1 MEKSWFNKENDE
13 IEKELE
19 TNLNE
24 GLSSSQVEE
33 KRQKYGF
40 NELKAK
46 KKKSLFIKFLEQFK
60 DFMIIVLI
68 VAAIVSGIVGYMEGE
83 GITDSIIILIVV
95 IVNAIIGVVQES
107 KAEKSLEALQ
117 KLSSHVA
124 KVVRNGKV
132 EVVQSR
138 ELVPGDLVV
147 LDTGDYVPADLR
159 IIESV
164 NLKSQESSLT
174 GESVPVDK
182 NSEVLKNDKVGI
194 GDRTNMLFSSSLIT
208 YGRGKG
214 IVVETGMNTEVGKI
228 ATIINDTEGTATP
241 LQIKLN
247 KLGKTLGIAALAI
260 CIVIFIIGILYG
272 KDIIDMFM
280 TAVSLAV
287 AAIPEGLAAV
297 STIVLAIGVQRMVK
311 KNAIIKKLPAV
322 ETLGSATVI
331 CSDKT
336 GTLTQNKMTVQ
347 KVFVNGKIVEVAE
360 LAGIKQTVET
370 QSNNVKDSKIEK
382 NNQEKLENNKN
393 NEAEH
398 TTMATAD
405 IMQSN
410 KYSSELQKLINV
422 SILCNDTKIGDSN
435 TLTGD
440 PTETALIDLGFKLK
454 INVQDILKTKR
465 VKEVPFDSD
474 RKLMTTVNKV
484 GDKYIAYTK
493 GGIDELLAKCSRY
506 EINGE
511 IKSNLDEYRKQIEFY
526 NVEMAKDALRVLAM
540 AYKELDH
547 EPTDEEMKTIEN
559 DLIFVGMVGMIDPP
573 REEVKHAV
581 QKCKTAGIKTVM
593 ITGDHKI
600 TAVAIAKSLGILENE
615 DEAITGSELE
625 EMSQEDLTKNIRK
638 YSVYARVSPE
648 HKVRIVK
655 AWQANGEIVAMT
667 GDGVNDAPA
676 LKTAD
681 IGCAMGIVGTD
692 VSKEAADVILT
703 DDNFATIVSSVEE
716 GRRIY
721 DNILKAIQFLLSSN
735 VGEIVTLF
743 IAILITPW
751 IGNTFGIDINLI
763 EVLLPIHI
771 LWINLVTDSL
781 PALAL
786 AVDPAEDDVMN
797 RKPKKE
803 KGIFTKGMS
812 FRVVYQGFMI
822 GLITL
827 AAFIIGLATPD
838 DQLPEMVRIDNKIYS
853 IEEVDNLDEAI
864 ANGAEMVEKQE
875 VKVEI
880 GQTMAFV
887 VLAFSEL
894 VHVFNIRNNKKS
906 VFKTHPFNNKVL
918 LGAIG
923 ISAALML
930 IILLVPTLRHL
941 FSIPVLPM
949 GNVLEIIGLVILPL
963 VIVEIFKLL
972 KINTSKSEI

>member
-1 MEKSWFNKENDE
+1 MNWFNKE
-13 IEKELE
+13 ISQVEKELQ
-19 TNLNE
+19 TNVKE
-24 GLSSSQVEE
+24 GLTEEQVKANYE
-33 KRQKYGF
+33 KYGM
-40 NELKAK
+40 NELKQK
-46 KKKSLFIKFLEQFK
+46 KKKSLFVKFLEQFK

-68 VAAIVSGIVGYMEGE
+68 IAAIVSGAVGIAEGE
-83 GITDSIIILIVV
+83 GITDTIIILIVV
-95 IVNAIIGVVQES
+95 VLNAIIGVVQEN

-117 KLSSHVA
+117 KLSAHAS
-124 KVVRNGKV
+124 KVMRDGKIS
-132 EVVQSR
+132 VVQSR
-138 ELVPGDLVV
+138 ELVPGDLVI

-159 IIESV
+159 IVESA
-164 NLKSQESSLT
+164 NLKSQEASLT

-182 NSEVLKNDKVGI
+182 NTETIKDEKVSL

-228 ATIINDTEGTATP
+228 AKIINDTEGTETP

-260 CIVIFIIGILYG
+260 CIVIFIIGIAYG
-272 KDIIDMFM
+272 KNVIDMFM

-347 KVFVNGKIVEVAE
+347 KVFVNNKISEVEE
-360 LAGIKQTVET
+360 IKDIDNEIT
-370 QSNNVKDSKIEK
+370 
-382 NNQEKLENNKN
+382 KL
-393 NEAEH
+393 
-398 TTMATAD
+398 
-405 IMQSN
+405 MQ
-410 KYSSELQKLINV
+410 V
-422 SILCNDTKIGDSN
+422 CTLCNDTKIGEN
-435 TLTGD
+435 KELTGD
-440 PTETALIDLGFKLK
+440 PTETALIDLGFK
-454 INVQDILKTKR
+454 INFNVKETLELKR
-465 VKEVPFDSD
+465 VKEIPFDSN

-484 GDKYIAYTK
+484 GDKYLVYTK
-493 GGIDELLAKCSRY
+493 GGIDELIARCNSYIVNGKINYDLENYKK
-506 EINGE
+506 EIE
-511 IKSNLDEYRKQIEFY
+511 KY
-526 NVEMAKDALRVLAM
+526 NIEMAKDALRVLSM

-547 EPTDEEMKTIEN
+547 EPTDEEMKNMEN

-573 REEVKHAV
+573 REEVKIAV
-581 QKCKTAGIKTVM
+581 DKCKTAGIKTVM

-625 EMSQEDLTKNIRK
+625 EMSDEDLTKNVRK

-735 VGEIVTLF
+735 VGEIITLF

-751 IGNTFGIDINLI
+751 LGSTFGIDIGLI

-771 LWINLVTDSL
+771 LWVNLVTDSL

-786 AVDPAEDDVMN
+786 AVDPAEDDVMK
-797 RKPKKE
+797 RKPKKQ

-812 FRVVYQGFMI
+812 FRVIYQGIMI

-827 AAFIIGLATPD
+827 AAFIIGLATPEEN
-838 DQLPEMVRIDNKIYS
+838 LPTMVRVDGTLYS
-853 IEEVDNLDEAI
+853 AEEIENLDEAL
-864 ANGAEMVEKQE
+864 ANGAEYVEPQE

-880 GQTMAFV
+880 GQAMAFI

-906 VFKTHPFNNKVL
+906 IFKTHPFNNKML
-918 LGAIG
+918 LLAIG
-923 ISAALML
+923 VSAALML
-930 IILLVPTLRHL
+930 IILLIPALRHI

-949 GNVLEIIGLVILPL
+949 GNLIEAILLVIAPI

-972 KINTSKSEI
+972 KINTTKDEA

>member
-1 MEKSWFNKENDE
+1 MNWFNKE
-13 IEKELE
+13 I
-19 TNLNE
+19 
-24 GLSSSQVEE
+24 SQVEE
-33 KRQKYGF
+33 ELQTNVKEGLTEEQVKANYEKYGM
-40 NELKAK
+40 NELKQK
-46 KKKSLFIKFLEQFK
+46 KKKSLFVKFLEQFK

-68 VAAIVSGIVGYMEGE
+68 IAAIVSGAVGIAEGE
-83 GITDSIIILIVV
+83 GITDTIIILIVV
-95 IVNAIIGVVQES
+95 VLNAIIGVVQEN

-117 KLSSHVA
+117 KLSAHAS
-124 KVVRNGKV
+124 KVMRDGKIS
-132 EVVQSR
+132 VVQSR
-138 ELVPGDLVV
+138 ELVPGDLVI

-159 IIESV
+159 IVESA
-164 NLKSQESSLT
+164 NLKSQEASLT

-182 NSEVLKNDKVGI
+182 NTETIKDEKVCL

-228 ATIINDTEGTATP
+228 AKIINDTEGTETP

-260 CIVIFIIGILYG
+260 CIVIFIIGIAYG
-272 KDIIDMFM
+272 KNVIDMFM

-347 KVFVNGKIVEVAE
+347 KVFVNNKISEVEE
-360 LAGIKQTVET
+360 IKDIDNEIT
-370 QSNNVKDSKIEK
+370 
-382 NNQEKLENNKN
+382 KL
-393 NEAEH
+393 
-398 TTMATAD
+398 
-405 IMQSN
+405 MQ
-410 KYSSELQKLINV
+410 V
-422 SILCNDTKIGDSN
+422 CTLCNDTKIGEN
-435 TLTGD
+435 KELTGD
-440 PTETALIDLGFKLK
+440 PTETALIDLGFK
-454 INVQDILKTKR
+454 INFNVKETLELKR
-465 VKEVPFDSD
+465 VKEIPFDSN

-484 GDKYIAYTK
+484 GDKYLVYTK
-493 GGIDELLAKCSRY
+493 GGIDELIARCNSYIVNGKINYDLENYKK
-506 EINGE
+506 EIE
-511 IKSNLDEYRKQIEFY
+511 KY
-526 NVEMAKDALRVLAM
+526 NIEMAKDALRVLSM

-547 EPTDEEMKTIEN
+547 EPTDEEMKNMEN

-573 REEVKHAV
+573 REEVKIAV
-581 QKCKTAGIKTVM
+581 DKCKTAGIKTVM

-625 EMSQEDLTKNIRK
+625 EMSDEDLTKNVRK

-735 VGEIVTLF
+735 VGEIITLF

-751 IGNTFGIDINLI
+751 LGSTFGIDIGLI

-771 LWINLVTDSL
+771 LWVNLVTDSL

-786 AVDPAEDDVMN
+786 AVDPAEDDVMK
-797 RKPKKE
+797 RKPKKQ

-812 FRVVYQGFMI
+812 FRVIYQGIMI

-827 AAFIIGLATPD
+827 AAFIIGLATPEEN
-838 DQLPEMVRIDNKIYS
+838 LPTMVRVDGTLYS
-853 IEEVDNLDEAI
+853 AEEIENLDEAL
-864 ANGAEMVEKQE
+864 ANGAEYVEPQE

-880 GQTMAFV
+880 GQAMAFI

-906 VFKTHPFNNKVL
+906 IFKTHPFNNKML
-918 LGAIG
+918 LLAIG
-923 ISAALML
+923 VSAALML
-930 IILLVPTLRHL
+930 IILLIPALRHI

-949 GNVLEIIGLVILPL
+949 DNLIEAILLVIAPI

-972 KINTSKSEI
+972 KINTTKDEA

>member
-1 MEKSWFNKENDE
+1 MEKNWFNKEVNE
-13 IEKELE
+13 VEKELK
-19 TNLNE
+19 TNLAN
-24 GLSSSQVEE
+24 GLTPAEVEE
-33 KRQKYGF
+33 KRNEYGF

-46 KKKSLFIKFLEQFK
+46 KKKSLFVKFLEQFK

-68 VAAIVSGIVGYMEGE
+68 IAAIVSGIVGYMEGE

-132 EVVQSR
+132 EVVASR
-138 ELVPGDLVV
+138 DLVPGDIVV

-159 IIESV
+159 IIEGV

-182 NSEVLKNDKVGI
+182 NSEVIADEKVGI

-260 CIVIFIIGILYG
+260 CVLIFIIGIAYG

-311 KNAIIKKLPAV
+311 KNAIVKKLPAV

-347 KVFVNGKIVEVAE
+347 KVFADGKLSNVED
-360 LAGIKQTVET
+360 ITT
-370 QSNNVKDSKIEK
+370 INNSL
-382 NNQEKLENNKN
+382 EKLMY
-393 NEAEH
+393 
-398 TTMATAD
+398 TST
-405 IMQSN
+405 
-410 KYSSELQKLINV
+410 
-422 SILCNDTKIGDSN
+422 LCNDTKIGEN
-435 TLTGD
+435 NNLTGD
-440 PTETALIDLGFKLK
+440 PTETALIDLGFKIKFDVENTLK
-454 INVQDILKTKR
+454 LQR
-465 VKEVPFDSD
+465 VKEYPFDSD

-493 GGIDELLAKCSRY
+493 GGIDELLAKCTKY

-511 IKSNLDEYRKQIEFY
+511 IKDNLSEYKDTIEKY
-526 NVEMAKDALRVLAM
+526 NIEMAKDALRVLAM

-547 EPTDEEMKTIEN
+547 EPTDEEMKTIES

-573 REEVKHAV
+573 REEVKAAV
-581 QKCKTAGIKTVM
+581 AKCKTAGIKTVM

-600 TAVAIAKSLGILENE
+600 TAVAIAKALGILENE
-615 DEAITGSELE
+615 NEAITGAELE
-625 EMSQEDLTKNIRK
+625 EMSDEALTKNIRQ

-751 IGNTFGIDINLI
+751 LSSTFGIDVNLI

-797 RKPKKE
+797 RKPKKQ
-803 KGIFTKGMS
+803 KGIFTKGMTW
-812 FRVVYQGFMI
+812 RVVYQGFMI
-822 GLITL
+822 GLLTL

-838 DQLPEMVRIDNKIYS
+838 DQLPEMVRIDNTIYS
-853 IEEVDNLDEAI
+853 VDEVDNLEEAL
-864 ANGAEMVEKQE
+864 ANGAEMLEKQE

-887 VLAFSEL
+887 TLAFSEL

-906 VFKTHPFNNKVL
+906 IFKTHPFNNKVL
-918 LGAIG
+918 LGAIA
-923 ISAALML
+923 ISAMLML
-930 IILLVPTLRHL
+930 IILFIPALRHI

-949 GNVLEIIGLVILPL
+949 NNVLEIIGLVLAPL
-963 VIVEIFKLL
+963 VIVEIFKLF
-972 KINTSKSEI
+972 KINASKDEA

>member
-1 MEKSWFNKENDE
+1 M
-13 IEKELE
+13 
-19 TNLNE
+19 
-24 GLSSSQVEE
+24 
-33 KRQKYGF
+33 
-40 NELKAK
+40 
-46 KKKSLFIKFLEQFK
+46 
-60 DFMIIVLI
+60 
-68 VAAIVSGIVGYMEGE
+68 
-83 GITDSIIILIVV
+83 
-95 IVNAIIGVVQES
+95 
-107 KAEKSLEALQ
+107 
-117 KLSSHVA
+117 
-124 KVVRNGKV
+124 
-132 EVVQSR
+132 
-138 ELVPGDLVV
+138 
-147 LDTGDYVPADLR
+147 DTGDYVPADLR
-159 IIESV
+159 IIESI
-164 NLKSQESSLT
+164 NLKSQEASLT

-182 NSEVLKNDKVGI
+182 NIDVINDEKVGL

-228 ATIINDTEGTATP
+228 ATIINDTEGTETP

-260 CIVIFIIGILYG
+260 CVVIFIIGIAYG
-272 KDIIDMFM
+272 KNIIDMFM

-311 KNAIIKKLPAV
+311 KNAIVKKLPAV

-347 KVFVNGKIVEVAE
+347 KVFVDNKLDDVTEIKNISENLNE
-360 LAGIKQTVET
+360 LMNICV
-370 QSNNVKDSKIEK
+370 
-382 NNQEKLENNKN
+382 
-393 NEAEH
+393 
-398 TTMATAD
+398 
-405 IMQSN
+405 
-410 KYSSELQKLINV
+410 
-422 SILCNDTKIGDSN
+422 LCNDTKIGEN
-435 TLTGD
+435 NKLTGD
-440 PTETALIDLGFKLK
+440 PTETALIDLGFNIKFDVEKALSYER
-454 INVQDILKTKR
+454 I
-465 VKEVPFDSD
+465 KEIPFDSD
-474 RKLMTTVNKV
+474 RKLMTTVHKV
-484 GDKYIAYTK
+484 GNKYFVYTK
-493 GGIDELLAKCSRY
+493 GGIDELLAKCTAY
-506 EINGE
+506 KINNE
-511 IKSNLDEYRKQIEFY
+511 IKTDLNSYKEIISENNI
-526 NVEMAKDALRVLAM
+526 EMAKEALRVLAM
-540 AYKELDH
+540 AYKEIDH
-547 EPTDEEMKTIEN
+547 EPTDEEMKNIES
-559 DLIFVGMVGMIDPP
+559 DLIYVGMVGMIDPP
-573 REEVKHAV
+573 REEVKLAV
-581 QKCKTAGIKTVM
+581 NKCKTAGIKTVM

-600 TAVAIAKSLGILENE
+600 TAVAIAKSLGILEE
-615 DEAITGSELE
+615 ESEAITGAELE
-625 EMSQEDLTKNIRK
+625 EMTDDDLAKNIRK

-648 HKVRIVK
+648 HKVRIVR
-655 AWQANGEIVAMT
+655 AWQKNGEIVAMT

-751 IGNTFGIDINLI
+751 ISNTFGIDVNLV

-786 AVDPAEDDVMN
+786 AVDPAEDNVMN
-797 RKPKKE
+797 RKPKKQ
-803 KGIFTKGMS
+803 KGIFTKGMT
-812 FRVVYQGFMI
+812 FRVIYQGIMI

-827 AAFIIGLATPD
+827 SAFLIGIATPED
-838 DQLPEMVRIDNKIYS
+838 KLPTMVRIDNNIYS
-853 IEEVDNLDEAI
+853 ADEIENLEEAL
-864 ANGAEMVEKQE
+864 ANGAEIVDKQE

-887 VLAFSEL
+887 TLAFSEL

-906 VFKTHPFNNKVL
+906 IFKTHPFNNKTL

-923 ISAALML
+923 LSALLML
-930 IILLVPTLRHL
+930 IILFIPALRHI

-949 GNVLEIIGLVILPL
+949 NNILEIIGLVLIPI

-972 KINTSKSEI
+972 KINTSKDEA

>member
-1 MEKSWFNKENDE
+1 MEKNWFNKETNE
-13 IEKELE
+13 VEKELK
-19 TNLNE
+19 TNLQQ
-24 GLSSSQVEE
+24 GLTQDEVEE
-33 KRQKYGF
+33 KRKEFGY

-46 KKKSLFIKFLEQFK
+46 KKKSLFVKFLEQFK

-68 VAAIVSGIVGYMEGE
+68 IAAIVSGIVGYMEGE

-132 EVVQSR
+132 EVVASR
-138 ELVPGDLVV
+138 ELVPGDIVV

-159 IIESV
+159 IVEGV

-182 NSEVLKNDKVGI
+182 NSEAISDEKVGI

-228 ATIINDTEGTATP
+228 ATIINDTVGSATP

-260 CIVIFIIGILYG
+260 CIVIFIIGIAYG

-347 KVFVNGKIVEVAE
+347 KVFADNKLVNVED
-360 LAGIKQTVET
+360 ISNVEN
-370 QSNNVKDSKIEK
+370 SL
-382 NNQEKLENNKN
+382 EKLMY
-393 NEAEH
+393 
-398 TTMATAD
+398 TVT
-405 IMQSN
+405 
-410 KYSSELQKLINV
+410 
-422 SILCNDTKIGDSN
+422 LCNDTKIGEN
-435 TLTGD
+435 NNLTGD
-440 PTETALIDLGFKLK
+440 PTETALIDLGFKIKFDVNNALK
-454 INVQDILKTKR
+454 LQR
-465 VKEVPFDSD
+465 VKEYPFDSD

-493 GGIDELLAKCSRY
+493 GGIDELLAKCTRY
-506 EINGE
+506 ELEGE
-511 IKSNLDEYRKQIEFY
+511 IKNNLSEYRETITKY
-526 NVEMAKDALRVLAM
+526 NTEMAQDALRVLAM

-547 EPTDEEMKTIEN
+547 EPTDEEMKNIEN

-573 REEVKHAV
+573 REEVKLAV
-581 QKCKTAGIKTVM
+581 EKCKTAGIKTVM

-600 TAVAIAKSLGILENE
+600 TAVAIAKALDILENE
-615 DEAITGSELE
+615 NEAITGTELE
-625 EMSQEDLTKNIRK
+625 EMSDEDLTKNIRQ

-751 IGNTFGIDINLI
+751 LGSTFGIDINLI

-786 AVDPAEDDVMN
+786 AVDPAEDDVMQ
-797 RKPKKE
+797 RKPKKQ
-803 KGIFTKGMS
+803 KGIFTKGMTW
-812 FRVVYQGFMI
+812 RVVYQGFMI
-822 GLITL
+822 GLLTL

-838 DQLPEMVRIDNKIYS
+838 NQLPEMVRIDNGIYAVS
-853 IEEVDNLDEAI
+853 EVENLEEAL

-887 VLAFSEL
+887 TLAFSEL

-906 VFKTHPFNNKVL
+906 IFKTHPFNNKVL
-918 LGAIG
+918 LGAIAV
-923 ISAALML
+923 SAALML
-930 IILLVPTLRHL
+930 VILFVPALRHL
-941 FSIPVLPM
+941 FSIPILPM
-949 GNVLEIIGLVILPL
+949 NNVLEIVGLVLLPL
-963 VIVEIFKLL
+963 VIVEIFKLF
-972 KINTSKSEI
+972 KINTSKDEE

>member
-1 MEKSWFNKENDE
+1 MEKNWFNKEVNE
-13 IEKELE
+13 VEKELN
-19 TNLNE
+19 TNLAN
-24 GLSSSQVEE
+24 GLTPAEVEE
-33 KRQKYGF
+33 KRNEYGF

-46 KKKSLFIKFLEQFK
+46 KKKSLFVKFLEQFK

-68 VAAIVSGIVGYMEGE
+68 IAAIVSGIVGYMEGE

-132 EVVQSR
+132 EVVASR
-138 ELVPGDLVV
+138 DLVPGDIVV

-159 IIESV
+159 IIEGV

-182 NSEVLKNDKVGI
+182 NSEVIADEKVGI

-260 CIVIFIIGILYG
+260 CVLIFIIGIAYG

-347 KVFVNGKIVEVAE
+347 KVFADGNLSNVED
-360 LAGIKQTVET
+360 ITT
-370 QSNNVKDSKIEK
+370 INNSL
-382 NNQEKLENNKN
+382 EKLMY
-393 NEAEH
+393 
-398 TTMATAD
+398 TST
-405 IMQSN
+405 
-410 KYSSELQKLINV
+410 
-422 SILCNDTKIGDSN
+422 LCNDTKIGEN
-435 TLTGD
+435 NNLTGD
-440 PTETALIDLGFKLK
+440 PTETALIDLGFKIKFDIENTLK
-454 INVQDILKTKR
+454 LQR
-465 VKEVPFDSD
+465 VKEYPFDSD

-493 GGIDELLAKCSRY
+493 GGIDELLAKCTKY

-511 IKSNLDEYRKQIEFY
+511 IKDNLNEYKATIEKY
-526 NVEMAKDALRVLAM
+526 NIEMAKDALRVLAM

-559 DLIFVGMVGMIDPP
+559 NLIFVGMVGMIDPP
-573 REEVKHAV
+573 REEVKLAV
-581 QKCKTAGIKTVM
+581 EKCKTAGIKTVM

-600 TAVAIAKSLGILENE
+600 TAVAIAKALGILENE
-615 DEAITGSELE
+615 NEAITGAELE
-625 EMSQEDLTKNIRK
+625 EMSDEDLTKNIRQ

-735 VGEIVTLF
+735 VGEIVALF

-751 IGNTFGIDINLI
+751 ISSTFGIDVNLI

-797 RKPKKE
+797 RKPKKQ
-803 KGIFTKGMS
+803 KGIFTKGMTW
-812 FRVVYQGFMI
+812 RVVYQGFMI
-822 GLITL
+822 GLLTL

-838 DQLPEMVRIDNKIYS
+838 DQLPEMVRIDNAIYS
-853 IEEVDNLDEAI
+853 VDEVDNIEEAL
-864 ANGAEMVEKQE
+864 ANGAEMLEKQE

-887 VLAFSEL
+887 TLAFSEL

-906 VFKTHPFNNKVL
+906 IFKTHPFNNKVL
-918 LGAIG
+918 LGAIA

-930 IILLVPTLRHL
+930 IILFIPALRHI
-941 FSIPVLPM
+941 FSIPVLPIN
-949 GNVLEIIGLVILPL
+949 NVLEIIGLVLAPL
-963 VIVEIFKLL
+963 VIVEIFKLF
-972 KINTSKSEI
+972 KINASKDEA